1 MNNNSHPQIFQAFDA
16 LVGFKEVLKSKEKVK
31 VDKIILSEEDLQELN
46 LKSRQLKV
54 GMMVSIIYYQNG
66 DYLKK
71 TGRIAKLNFD
81 TKIIQIVKEKISF
94 NNILDIQFE
103 DD

>member
-1 MNNNSHPQIFQAFDA
+1 MNNNSHPQIFQPFDA

-46 LKSRQLKV
+46 LKSEQLKV
-54 GMMVSIIYYQNG
+54 GMMVSVIYYQNG

-94 NNILDIQFE
+94 NKILDIQFE

>member
-46 LKSRQLKV
+46 IKSRQLKV

>member
-1 MNNNSHPQIFQAFDA
+1 MNNNSHPQIFQPFDA

-46 LKSRQLKV
+46 LKV
-54 GMMVSIIYYQNG
+54 AMMVSVTHHQNG

-94 NNILDIQFE
+94 NKILDIQFE

>member
-16 LVGFKEVLKSKEKVK
+16 LVGFKKVLKSKEKVK